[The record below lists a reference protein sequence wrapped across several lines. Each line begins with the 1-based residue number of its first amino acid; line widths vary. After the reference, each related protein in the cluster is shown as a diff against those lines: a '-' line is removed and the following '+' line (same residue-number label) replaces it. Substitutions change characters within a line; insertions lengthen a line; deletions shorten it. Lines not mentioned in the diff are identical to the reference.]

1 MIGDKMVNELRAVLE
16 ELGGEPVL
24 GRPLRTETDLQAA
37 IREGFPQTVVEQ
49 VMHAAGGGVS

>member
-1 MIGDKMVNELRAVLE
+1 MVNELYAVVE

-37 IREGFPQTVVEQ
+37 IARSICLLAT
-49 VMHAAGGGVS
+49 